1 MKKITLLLVMLL
13 SSITGFSQF
22 SEGFETE
29 IPASFTVNNGGSA
42 NGWVHSTA
50 PSGGA
55 HTGSGVARIVYNADA
70 HDDDLITPQ
79 MTIASGVNDRL
90 SFWIKSRSASFLEPY
105 QVLLSTTDTATGSFT
120 VTLQAEQEAPNSWE
134 NIEVDLTGYVGQSV
148 YVAIKATG
156 TNEWELYVDDVV
168 NDAAPACPNPTGLT
182 VDNFTGPSSAD
193 VSWTAAAGA
202 TNYNWE
208 IQPQGVA
215 QGTAGAIDSGALAG
229 ISTTATNLVDG
240 TNYTLYVQSDCGGA
254 LGNWVS
260 LDFTY
265 ILPPANDECDNAIGL
280 TVNSDLACGTVTAG
294 TTVGATASSQTDD
307 VTGTPNTDVWFSF
320 VATGTEHTVSLTNVI
335 NQGGGTSTSTDMG
348 MGVYDATGG
357 CASLVFFND
366 SDPNTLTLTGLTA
379 TTVYYVRVYGWE
391 TGIQYNNFDI
401 CVGTPPPP
409 PSNNDCASPISL
421 TPGVNFAD
429 NAVVG
434 TNVSATDSGELAT
447 TCSSYGGGDVWY
459 SVVVPADGNITIET
473 NNNSSAISDTGMEVY
488 SGSCGSLVSVEC
500 DDDDSAD
507 GFFSLVDL
515 TGRAPGET
523 LLIRVWEYG
532 GGTEDTFQ
540 ISAYN
545 VTLSI
550 EDLNSSLGFKAFPN
564 PVIDELTVSAESE
577 IKQLSI
583 VNILGQVVRTVS
595 PNSRDYKLNFSDLTS
610 GIYFVKATVNN
621 VEGTF
626 RIVKQ

>member
-1 MKKITLLLVMLL
+1 M
-13 SSITGFSQF
+13 
-22 SEGFETE
+22 
-29 IPASFTVNNGGSA
+29 
-42 NGWVHSTA
+42 
-50 PSGGA
+50 
-55 HTGSGVARIVYNADA
+55 
-70 HDDDLITPQ
+70 
-79 MTIASGVNDRL
+79 
-90 SFWIKSRSASFLEPY
+90 
-105 QVLLSTTDTATGSFT
+105 
-120 VTLQAEQEAPNSWE
+120 
-134 NIEVDLTGYVGQSV
+134 
-148 YVAIKATG
+148 
-156 TNEWELYVDDVV
+156 
-168 NDAAPACPNPTGLT
+168 T

-193 VSWTAAAGA
+193 ISWTAAAGA

-208 IQPQGVA
+208 IQPQGIA

-240 TNYTLYVQSDCGGA
+240 TNYTLYVQSDCGGS

-260 LDFTY
+260 LDFTF

-280 TVNSDLACGTVTAG
+280 TVNADLACGTVTAG
-294 TTVGATASSQTDD
+294 TTVGATASSQIDD

-366 SDPNTLTLTGLTA
+366 SDPNTLNLTGLTA
-379 TTVYYVRVYGWE
+379 TTVYYVRVYGWG
-391 TGIQYNNFDI
+391 TGIQNNTFDI
-401 CVGTPPPP
+401 CVGTPP

-421 TPGVNFAD
+421 TPGVNFVD

-488 SGSCGSLVSVEC
+488 SGACGSLVSVEC

-532 GGTEDTFQ
+532 GVTEDTFQ

-550 EDLNSSLGFKAFPN
+550 EDLNSSVGFKAFPN
-564 PVIDELTVSAESE
+564 PVKDELTVSAESE

-595 PNSRDYKLNFSDLTS
+595 PNSRD
-610 GIYFVKATVNN
+610 
-621 VEGTF
+621 
-626 RIVKQ
+626 

>member
-1 MKKITLLLVMLL
+1 MKKKYILVALLL
-13 SSITGFSQF
+13 SSIVGFSQF

-29 IPASFTVNNGGSA
+29 IPTSFTINNGGSA

-55 HTGSGVARIVYNADA
+55 HMGSGVARIVYNTDA

-168 NDAAPACPNPTGLT
+168 NDTAPACPNPTGLT

-193 VSWTAAAGA
+193 ISWAAAAGA

-240 TNYTLYVQSDCGGA
+240 TNYTLYIQSDCGGA

-260 LDFTY
+260 LDFTF
-265 ILPPANDECDNAIGL
+265 ILPPPNNA
-280 TVNSDLACGTVTAG
+280 
-294 TTVGATASSQTDD
+294 
-307 VTGTPNTDVWFSF
+307 
-320 VATGTEHTVSLTNVI
+320 
-335 NQGGGTSTSTDMG
+335 
-348 MGVYDATGG
+348 
-357 CASLVFFND
+357 
-366 SDPNTLTLTGLTA
+366 
-379 TTVYYVRVYGWE
+379 
-391 TGIQYNNFDI
+391 
-401 CVGTPPPP
+401 
-409 PSNNDCASPISL
+409 CASPISL

-473 NNNSSAISDTGMEVY
+473 NNNSSTISDTGMEVY

-540 ISAYN
+540 ISVYN

-550 EDLNSSLGFKAFPN
+550 EDLNSSIGFKAFPN

-595 PNSRDYKLNFSDLTS
+595 PNTRDYKLNFSDLTS

-621 VEGTF
+621 IEGTF
-626 RIVKQ
+626 RIVK